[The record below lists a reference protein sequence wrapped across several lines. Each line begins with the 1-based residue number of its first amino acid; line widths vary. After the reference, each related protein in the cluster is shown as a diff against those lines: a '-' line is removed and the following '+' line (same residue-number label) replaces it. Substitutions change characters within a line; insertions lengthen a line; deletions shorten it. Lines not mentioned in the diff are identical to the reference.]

1 MMDKKIMV
9 VDDDPDI
16 LVFLRTVFEQQGYEV
31 LTVDSGRDCIEE
43 LKRGFKGIVLMD
55 LMMPF
60 IDGWDTLKEIIKHG
74 LNKDIVISILTAN
87 GAPDP
92 EKMKRLDPY
101 IHNYIKKP
109 FDLEKLI
116 LDINSINVSKE
127 VNNSKKSRNY

>member
-31 LTVDSGRDCIEE
+31 LTVDSGSDCIKE

-60 IDGWDTLKEIIKHG
+60 IDGWDTLKEIIKKG

-87 GAPDP
+87 GTPDP
-92 EKMKRLDPY
+92 EKMKGLDSY

-116 LDINSINVSKE
+116 SDVNSIIVLKE
-127 VNNSKKSRNY
+127 VN

>member
-1 MMDKKIMV
+1 MDKKIMI

-16 LVFLRTVFEQQGYEV
+16 LVSIRTIFEKQGYEV
-31 LTVDSGRDCIEE
+31 LTVDSGSDCIEE

-55 LMMPF
+55 LIMPF
-60 IDGWDTLKEIIKHG
+60 MNGLDTLKEIIKNG
-74 LNKDIVISILTAN
+74 LDKDIVITILTAI
-87 GAPDP
+87 GAPDY
-92 EKMKRLDPY
+92 EKMKGLESY
-101 IHNYIKKP
+101 IHDYIKKP

>member
-1 MMDKKIMV
+1 MDKKIMV

-16 LVFLRTVFEQQGYEV
+16 LVSIRTIFEKQGYEV
-31 LTVDSGRDCIEE
+31 LAVDSGSDCIKE

-55 LMMPF
+55 LIMPF
-60 IDGWDTLKEIIKHG
+60 MDGWDTLREIIKNG
-74 LNKDIVISILTAN
+74 LNKDIVISILT
-87 GAPDP
+87 GIGVPDY
-92 EKMKRLDPY
+92 EKMKGFEPY

-116 LDINSINVSKE
+116 SDINSINVSKE

>member
-1 MMDKKIMV
+1 MV

-92 EKMKRLDPY
+92 EKMKGLDPY
-101 IHNYIKKP
+101 IHDYIKKP
-109 FDLEKLI
+109 FDLDKLI
-116 LDINSINVSKE
+116 SDVNSINVPK
-127 VNNSKKSRNY
+127 R